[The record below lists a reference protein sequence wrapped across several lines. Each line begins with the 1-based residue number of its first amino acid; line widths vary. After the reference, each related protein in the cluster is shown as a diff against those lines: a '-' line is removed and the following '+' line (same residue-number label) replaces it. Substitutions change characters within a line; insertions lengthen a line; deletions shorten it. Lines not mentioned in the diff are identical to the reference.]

1 MATEASRS
9 SNTLLP
15 AEKVALTVAL
25 ARLKRGES
33 PEPNTAAMCVL
44 GLARLAGIH
53 DWTQDAEITAGPLD
67 CPANEEAS

>member
-1 MATEASRS
+1 M
-9 SNTLLP
+9 SNRPSNGLLP
-15 AEKVALTVAL
+15 AERVALTVAL

-53 DWTQDAEITAGPLD
+53 DWTKEAEITTGPFD
-67 CPANEEAS
+67 CPANEAAT